1 MLFGNWISPILKMKA
16 VKNYL
21 IKQLKKRPEGPN
33 AEQRINGYCLIWGEL
48 SNKNSEKITMHLK
61 TREGYSF
68 TALSSVLIASKI
80 ISGNFKAGYQT
91 PSTAYGSALVLEVG
105 GTEIL

>member
-1 MLFGNWISPILKMKA
+1 
-16 VKNYL
+16 
-21 IKQLKKRPEGPN
+21 
-33 AEQRINGYCLIWGEL
+33 
-48 SNKNSEKITMHLK
+48 MHLK

>member
-16 VKNYL
+16 VKNFL

-33 AEQRINGYCLIWGEL
+33 EEQRKNGYCLIWGEV
-48 SNKNSEKITMHLK
+48 SNKNSEKISMHLK
-61 TREGYSF
+61 TREGYTF

-80 ISGNFKAGYQT
+80 IEGNFKIGFQT
-91 PSTAYGSALVLEVG
+91 PSSAYGSGLVSEIE
-105 GTEIL
+105 GTEVF